1 MRFLPG
7 HVSPSDITAT
17 ELYTESLLIRTPSR
31 TFLALKGSVAFILFS
46 RVNPVA
52 RQTLVSWSSSL
63 KTDGVSS
70 SAGNKN
76 RRFITTEN
84 KPTEHPNVSRVKASP
99 HDVTPKGLDSVQP
112 LKRIHLSPVL
122 NRSKSSSNLVEV
134 HSGYDQVKA
143 TQNQYSAHQANQSPP
158 KPVKVCSSFKTTP
171 RLLTKAPRVMAS
183 FRIDLKLFSLTLFWW
198 LSLSVHIA
206 TAQRPHIG
214 KYTVRHKDI
223 RMYFYIKSNL
233 RHFNDKRAKCDES
246 RATVIKPQAQTLVFM
261 SRLF

>member
-1 MRFLPG
+1 MVRDIMFTFRSACIFSSHDSRPVSG

-183 FRIDLKLFSLTLFWW
+183 FRIDLKTVLAHFILVTIFKCSYCYSSKT
-198 LSLSVHIA
+198 
-206 TAQRPHIG
+206 PHWEI
-214 KYTVRHKDI
+214 HC
-223 RMYFYIKSNL
+223 S
-233 RHFNDKRAKCDES
+233 S
-246 RATVIKPQAQTLVFM
+246 
-261 SRLF
+261 